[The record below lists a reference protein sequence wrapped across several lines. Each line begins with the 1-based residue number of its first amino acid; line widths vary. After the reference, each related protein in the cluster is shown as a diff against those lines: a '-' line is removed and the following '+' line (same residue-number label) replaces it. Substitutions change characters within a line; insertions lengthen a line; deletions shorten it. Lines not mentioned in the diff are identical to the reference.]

1 MKAKID
7 PDILA
12 FHLRKSVHTAN
23 HWANSIKVSVEL
35 PKTEKQNL
43 STRFTRK
50 SWKKISE
57 ELPKIPSQSWKK
69 RKTQQVAVQSMGDNR

>member
-1 MKAKID
+1 M
-7 PDILA
+7 ILTYSTILY
-12 FHLRKSVHTAN
+12 FNKDFVKSE
-23 HWANSIKVSVEL
+23 WANSIKVSVEL

-69 RKTQQVAVQSMGDNR
+69 RKTQQVAVQSMGDNTWL

>member
-1 MKAKID
+1 MICAYQCKQ
-7 PDILA
+7 
-12 FHLRKSVHTAN
+12 
-23 HWANSIKVSVEL
+23 WANSIKVSVEL

-69 RKTQQVAVQSMGDNR
+69 RKTQQVAVQSMGDK